1 MSAKFIDFLRSWGES
16 LFTSKRAF
24 IPEQT
29 APETESVDV
38 SLSATSANTW
48 ANLGTYYAPK
58 AGYVRINGIG
68 LKVAESA
75 VQVAMDSIVQTQ
87 FSGWANSSLNASVY
101 VGKGQKVSFWGSS
114 VNNVK
119 AYFVSTIG
127 GGLNTIIQA
136 IGGGLCL
143 LSHSF
148 DRFISSLVAK
158 QCRVNQI
165 STSEVCQRQVRG
177 AKRTPL
183 SQMDTLS
190 CLGFTLRQL
199 KSRTLQNTFELN
211 HQQVFQQVFLCLSAK
226 AIKLTFTASTQEQGV
241 CSLSSSRQSAQAN
254 LCYVGGAL

>member
-29 APETESVDV
+29 APETESVNV

-58 AGYVRINGIG
+58 AGYVRINAIG

-101 VGKGQKVSFWGSS
+101 VGKGQKISFWGSG

-127 GGLNTIIQA
+127 GA
-136 IGGGLCL
+136 
-143 LSHSF
+143 
-148 DRFISSLVAK
+148 
-158 QCRVNQI
+158 
-165 STSEVCQRQVRG
+165 
-177 AKRTPL
+177 
-183 SQMDTLS
+183 
-190 CLGFTLRQL
+190 
-199 KSRTLQNTFELN
+199 
-211 HQQVFQQVFLCLSAK
+211 
-226 AIKLTFTASTQEQGV
+226 
-241 CSLSSSRQSAQAN
+241 
-254 LCYVGGAL
+254 